1 MDAKDLTPGQSVRL
15 RDLANAA
22 TLNGLVGT
30 LLQRDEKTGRWQVDL
45 GQHGV
50 KALLPK
56 NLVLESA
63 EEEDEEDQVPGNL
76 IGRLLGSDQDEGPTT
91 KQSDEFDDID
101 AIAEGIDEDHIL
113 DEALDEGELE
123 AEQEDIA
130 PEEPEPEDAEDAEP
144 VDAELEADEEMKEAE
159 PEEAEPEEGELEEG
173 EVEEGDPD
181 EAHFD
186 EAEPDDEHFDDA
198 GPDEVD
204 PDEVLD
210 PPDQEEEHHDGTSTQ
225 GQEAFDPEEP
235 PEKPVDVDEEP
246 PDFAKMS
253 VKELKA
259 FLQVRGVRIPAWVT
273 EKSDLLSLVKDSAHL
288 PIRPPE
294 AQKEK
299 EEAKKKEEET
309 TAQQK
314 PAEEEKQPEQTPDST
329 NKGGVPSPPWQPP
342 GGGGWSYSAPRANVP
357 NMANLGGGFGWPPM
371 WGGCPAPPIFPQH
384 GFQPWVRPAGA
395 PMFPPRAPYPAPAAT
410 AVPAARPAWPPK
422 SVEDAVFYRDHRL
435 RTIRMDERV
444 REKLR
449 HFCKKHHFSREVE
462 HGLRMLNELTA
473 NSILSDHS
481 LSAKLEKSADPHD
494 TLLAELDRRD
504 KATATVMR
512 WLVPAK
518 AQRNPEPRQS
528 ASRSR
533 RSRSRRRRRRS
544 TPPRSPPK
552 RSSPKRTERRS
563 PMRRNPPPGRPPTP
577 PRARRRKDK
586 SPTSPPPGSFVPA
599 PSSKQGIFRSPTPS
613 PSSPPAAAQST
624 NTVYEEE
631 APEEAENEVREW
643 LRGLDSGRG
652 ALVIYTKAITEEFG
666 GVPALSACILPEHP
680 KGSVIGRIEQS
691 LWEALD
697 VKSLGHRLLLAKGI
711 LKLE

>member
-1 MDAKDLTPGQSVRL
+1 MDAKDLAPGLSVRL

-22 TLNGLVGT
+22 RLNGLVGT
-30 LLQRDEKTGRWQVDL
+30 LVRRDDNTGRWQVDL
-45 GQHGV
+45 GQGHGV

-63 EEEDEEDQVPGNL
+63 EEEEEEDQLPGNL
-76 IGRLLGSDQDEGPTT
+76 IDRLLGSDQGATT
-91 KQSDEFDDID
+91 QQSDEFDEID
-101 AIAEGIDEDHIL
+101 AIAEGIDEDQL
-113 DEALDEGELE
+113 PDEVFDEGELE
-123 AEQEDIA
+123 GEQEDMEPHE
-130 PEEPEPEDAEDAEP
+130 PEETQEPEPEEDAEP
-144 VDAELEADEEMKEAE
+144 VDEELEVDEEMRESE
-159 PEEAEPEEGELEEG
+159 PEEAEPDEGEPEQ
-173 EVEEGDPD
+173 GDPD
-181 EAHFD
+181 EMQFD
-186 EAEPDDEHFDDA
+186 EAEPYDEHFDEVE
-198 GPDEVD
+198 PDEVD
-204 PDEVLD
+204 PDEALD
-210 PPDQEEEHHDGTSTQ
+210 PPDQDEQEQDGTSTQ

-246 PDFAKMS
+246 PDFTKMS
-253 VKELKA
+253 VKELKG

-294 AQKEK
+294 VRKEN
-299 EEAKKKEEET
+299 EEAKKKEEDT
-309 TAQQK
+309 TPQQK
-314 PAEEEKQPEQTPDST
+314 TAEEEKQPEQTPDST
-329 NKGGVPSPPWQPP
+329 NKGGGPSPAWQPP

-357 NMANLGGGFGWPPM
+357 NMANLGGAFGWPPM
-371 WGGCPAPPIFPQH
+371 WGGCPAPPIYPQPT
-384 GFQPWVRPAGA
+384 FQPSWVRPVGA
-395 PMFPPRAPYPAPAAT
+395 PMFPPRPPYSAPAA
-410 AVPAARPAWPPK
+410 AAAPPVRPPWPPQ
-422 SVEDAVFYRDHRL
+422 SFEDAVFYRDHRL
-435 RTIRMDERV
+435 RAIRIDERV

-473 NSILSDHS
+473 NSIVSDPN
-481 LSAKLEKSADPHD
+481 LSAKLEKSADPHE
-494 TLLAELDRRD
+494 TLLAELERRD
-504 KATATVMR
+504 RATATVMR
-512 WLVPAK
+512 WLIPAK

-544 TPPRSPPK
+544 TPPRSSPK

-563 PMRRNPPPGRPPTP
+563 PIRRNPPPGRPPTP

-586 SPTSPPPGSFVPA
+586 SPSPPPGTFVPA
-599 PSSKQGIFRSPTPS
+599 PSSKQGIFRTPTPS
-613 PSSPPAAAQST
+613 PSSPPAAPST
-624 NTVYEEE
+624 NTVYEQE

-643 LRGLDSGRG
+643 LRGLDSGKG

-666 GVPALSACILPEHP
+666 GVQALAACILPEHP